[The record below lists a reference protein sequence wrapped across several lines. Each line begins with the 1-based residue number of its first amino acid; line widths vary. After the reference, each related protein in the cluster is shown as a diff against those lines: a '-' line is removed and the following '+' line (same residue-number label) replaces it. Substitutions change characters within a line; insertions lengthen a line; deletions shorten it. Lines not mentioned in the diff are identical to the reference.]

1 MNTWSPALQRSW
13 FVVARSR
20 ELGERPLAVT
30 LLDRPIVLA
39 RLGTGELAALDDSCP
54 HRQAPLSAGRLTN
67 DGVQCAYHGWTF
79 GADGRCTSLPGLAQP
94 ACGPAARVAAM
105 QVFEHDGLVWVSPA
119 ARGLSEGPSQGLSRS
134 PAGPDALPAFVRQP
148 RAGSCRFTWSTTW
161 NARALDAL
169 ENFLDPLHT
178 HFVHPGLVRRDGD
191 RQAVT
196 ATVVRSNG
204 TMRIDYSGQPKQNG
218 LLFQLFESRRD
229 VERAHFSTAA
239 AGSAQLEYRYANGS
253 ALYFTLHFSP
263 QSENQTRVHGTFH
276 VEGRW
281 APTWAVRLFAWPFL
295 RHVARQDQRI
305 VEAQCRNRARFQR
318 SGGMSTELDLARPGL
333 DEVWSPAG
341 SPSGEAT
348 RTITILL

>member
-20 ELGERPLAVT
+20 ELGNRPLAVT

-39 RLGTGELAALDDSCP
+39 RLATGELAALDDCCP
-54 HRQAPLSAGRLTN
+54 HRQAPLSAGRLTPE
-67 DGVQCAYHGWTF
+67 GLQCAYHGWTF
-79 GADGRCTSLPGLAQP
+79 GADGHCTSLPGLGRQ
-94 ACGPAARVAAM
+94 ACKPVVRVTTM
-105 QVFEHDGLVWVSPA
+105 QVFEHEGLVWVSPA
-119 ARGLSEGPSQGLSRS
+119 VSGPS
-134 PAGPDALPAFVRQP
+134 GPDALPAFMRKP
-148 RAGSCRFTWSTTW
+148 RAGSCRFTWSTRW

-178 HFVHPGLVRRDGD
+178 HFIHRGLVRSDGD

-204 TMRIDYSGQPKQNG
+204 NLQIDYSGQQKQSG
-218 LLFQLFESRRD
+218 LLFRLFESRRD
-229 VERAHFSTAA
+229 IERAHFSAAA

-263 QSENQTRVHGTFH
+263 ESENRTRVHGTLH

-281 APTWAVRLFAWPFL
+281 APAWAVRLLAWPFL
-295 RHVARQDQRI
+295 RQVALQDQRI
-305 VEAQCRNRARFQR
+305 VEAQCANRVRFLR
-318 SGGMSTELDLARPGL
+318 STGVSTELDLARPGL
-333 DEVWSPAG
+333 DEVWSSAG
-341 SPSGEAT
+341 SSGGEAM
-348 RTITILL
+348 RTVTVLL